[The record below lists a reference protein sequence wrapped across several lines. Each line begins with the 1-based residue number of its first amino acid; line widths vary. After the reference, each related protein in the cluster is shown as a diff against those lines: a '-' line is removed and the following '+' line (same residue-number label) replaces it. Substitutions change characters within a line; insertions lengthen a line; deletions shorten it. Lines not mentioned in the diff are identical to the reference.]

1 MGVAERR
8 VDLFQSNV
16 RLKKQAALEL
26 EYMTLPGPMK
36 TARGSDSFG
45 GALEELDRG
54 RGTPGKRNDVVRA

>member
-45 GALEELDRG
+45 EPWRSLIEDEEHLG
-54 RGTPGKRNDVVRA
+54 NETT